1 MFKVNLKYNNV
12 SKTGDKMIDIIMT
25 PIRAI
30 RMRYIPLLLIYFAYG
45 ASGFI
50 GIAESFWVKEE
61 LNLSAEDLVTLSVW
75 LMVPW
80 TIKMIFGQLVDS
92 VKILGSNR
100 KIYVY
105 IGASLMVIAT
115 ILLIGLAGDASWL
128 KGYPKESAYIFASV
142 LSMVGFVMQDVVA
155 DTMSTEVIDKN
166 QTQDEI
172 NQELAMIQVL
182 ARLSLGLAVFF
193 MGWLGGKLSSMYSY
207 ETMFTISLFVPIIS
221 ILGVSFV
228 RLNSVETTPLNRP
241 IFFGGLLFAIFIVLV
256 GYNDIPYSQEIVF
269 VISLA
274 VVLYFLNT
282 LIEDLDKKTIHHI
295 KMAMIIIFVYRAMP
309 SVGPGVQWW
318 QIDVLGFDKSFFAD
332 LSLIGG
338 GLALLGMWVSAKYI
352 VNHSIGKVLIW
363 LTVLFTI
370 LSLPTIGLYYDI
382 HTMLG
387 LDARTVAMVDT
398 ALASPFD
405 YIAGVL
411 MLTLVAIYAPEGK
424 KGTWFALMASLMN
437 IAMSAGRLFTKY
449 LNQAFEITREVKD
462 GDIVVT
468 QANYSELGTLLWIVI
483 IVGFIVPIVT
493 ILIFDPKVNI
503 NEKE

>member
-1 MFKVNLKYNNV
+1 MSNIWNIF
-12 SKTGDKMIDIIMT
+12 MT

-61 LNLSAEDLVTLSVW
+61 LNLSAEDLVALSVW

-105 IGASLMVIAT
+105 IGAGLMAFGT

-128 KGYPKESAYIFASV
+128 TGYKKESVYVFASV
-142 LSMVGFVMQDVVA
+142 VSMVGYVMQDVVA

-166 QTQDEI
+166 QTQEEI

-182 ARLSLGLAVFF
+182 ARLSLGLAVFL
-193 MGWLGGKLSSMYSY
+193 MGWLGGKLASIYSY
-207 ETMFTISLFVPIIS
+207 ETLFTLSLFIPIIS
-221 ILGVSFV
+221 VLGVTFV
-228 RLNSVETTPLNRP
+228 RLNHVESSPLNRE
-241 IFFGGLLFAIFIVLV
+241 IFFGGLLFALFIILV

-269 VISLA
+269 VISLG

-282 LIEDLDKKTIHHI
+282 LIQDLDKDTIHHI

-318 QIDVLGFDKSFFAD
+318 QIDVLGFDKAFFAD

-338 GLALLGMWVSAKYI
+338 GLALIGMWISAKYI
-352 VNHSIGKVLIW
+352 VDQSIGKVLIW

-370 LSLPTIGLYYDI
+370 LSLPTLGLYYDV
-382 HTMLG
+382 HKMLG

-449 LNQAFEITREVKD
+449 LNQAFEITREIKE
-462 GDIVVT
+462 GDVVVT
-468 QANYSELGTLLWIVI
+468 QANYSELGTLLWVVI
-483 IVGFIVPIVT
+483 IVGFVVPIVT
-493 ILIFDPKVNI
+493 IWRFDPKV
-503 NEKE
+503 KMGKS

>member
-1 MFKVNLKYNNV
+1 ML
-12 SKTGDKMIDIIMT
+12 DIIMT

-50 GIAESFWVKEE
+50 GIAENFWVKEE
-61 LNLSAEDLVTLSVW
+61 LNMSAEDLVTLGVW

-80 TIKMIFGQLVDS
+80 TIKMIFGQMVDS
-92 VKILGSNR
+92 IKILGSNR
-100 KIYVY
+100 KVYVY
-105 IGASLMVIAT
+105 IGAGLMSIAT
-115 ILLIGLAGDASWL
+115 ILLIGISGDASWI
-128 KGYPKESAYIFASV
+128 KNYPKESVYIFASV
-142 LSMVGFVMQDVVA
+142 LAMVGFVMQDVVA

-166 QTQDEI
+166 QTKEEI

-182 ARLSLGLAVFF
+182 GRLSSGLAVFF
-193 MGWLGGKLSSMYSY
+193 MGWLGGKLASIYSY
-207 ETMFTISLFVPIIS
+207 ETMFTLSLFIPIIS
-221 ILGVSFV
+221 IIGVSFV
-228 RLNSVETTPLNRP
+228 RLNSIETTPLNKQ
-241 IFFGGLLFAIFIVLV
+241 IFFGGLLFALFIIVI
-256 GYNDIPYSQEIVF
+256 GYNDVPYSQEIVF
-269 VISLA
+269 VISLV

-282 LIEDLDKKTIHHI
+282 IIDDLDKDTVHQI

-338 GLALLGMWVSAKYI
+338 GLALIGMWISAKYI

-363 LTVLFTI
+363 LTVLFTL
-370 LSLPTIGLYYDI
+370 LSLPTLGLYYDI
-382 HTMLG
+382 HKMLG
-387 LDARTVAMVDT
+387 LDARTVALVDT

-437 IAMSAGRLFTKY
+437 IAMSAGGLFTKY
-449 LNQAFEITREVKD
+449 LNQAFEITREIKENGV
-462 GDIVVT
+462 VVT
-468 QANYSELGTLLWIVI
+468 QANYSELGTLLWVVIVL
-483 IVGFIVPIVT
+483 GFVVPIVT
-493 ILIFDPKVNI
+493 ILIFDPKV
-503 NEKE
+503 KMGDDS